1 MTCFCFII
9 KYLCKFGIYVI
20 FYLCN
25 IYKEFEWMYALN
37 GAIYIMMQ
45 EKTYSEISKMNSY
58 WNYSKLTI
66 CRYMKKNIGD
76 FVLTKELIREGHQNF
91 LFVKILYDKTST
103 CKKSRKK
110 FCWKNVMAK
119 AVIPAS
125 ISKRQVIG
133 FHWRL
138 T

>member
-66 CRYMKKNIGD
+66 CRYMKKNIRD

-133 FHWRL
+133 FYWRL